1 MLVYL
6 LHMENNNTK
15 WKRLEVFLE
24 FLIFGIIVGVT
35 EDLIAV
41 EVVADVPITWH
52 VIGIIVLIAI
62 PFALLGEVLVDRI
75 DFIEIFRKY
84 FRKDK

>member
-1 MLVYL
+1 M
-6 LHMENNNTK
+6 N

-24 FLIFGIIVGVT
+24 FLIFGIIVGVA

-41 EVVADVPITWH
+41 EVVADVPITWQ

-75 DFIEIFRKY
+75 DFVEIFKRLFQK
-84 FRKDK
+84 K